1 VTVADVLGAV
11 ETCSGEEAAI
21 ARTPKTPAAPAEEDV
36 KPKRAAK
43 AAATTKTAAKP
54 KAEKPPAKASA
65 KPKATAA
72 KAPAKA
78 AAAPKTT
85 AAKAPAKAAAKP
97 KATAEKAPAKAS
109 ATPKATTTK
118 APAKAAAKPKAA
130 AEKAPAKAAAKPKA
144 TAEKAPAKAAAKP
157 KAAVEKAPAKAAA
170 KPKAAVEK
178 APAKVAAKPKAT
190 AAKAPA
196 KAAAPKAPRPA
207 RAKAAKREK
216 VPLALLDRLVE
227 AARKSLDEDKA
238 EDIAV
243 LDVTGRA
250 DYADRLVIATGLSD
264 RQIQAMASHLE
275 DAFEKEGLKL
285 RRDATQASPDWV
297 LIDAGDLVIHLFKP
311 EARQLYA
318 LERMWGPDSPG
329 ASTLDRTPL
338 PDDGSVPEPGIE
350 DDDEE

>member
-1 VTVADVLGAV
+1 MP
-11 ETCSGEEAAI
+11 EAPPAP
-21 ARTPKTPAAPAEEDV
+21 APEPAPKPAA
-36 KPKRAAK
+36 KRAA
-43 AAATTKTAAKP
+43 P
-54 KAEKPPAKASA
+54 KR
-65 KPKATAA
+65 
-72 KAPAKA
+72 
-78 AAAPKTT
+78 
-85 AAKAPAKAAAKP
+85 
-97 KATAEKAPAKAS
+97 
-109 ATPKATTTK
+109 
-118 APAKAAAKPKAA
+118 
-130 AEKAPAKAAAKPKA
+130 
-144 TAEKAPAKAAAKP
+144 
-157 KAAVEKAPAKAAA
+157 
-170 KPKAAVEK
+170 
-178 APAKVAAKPKAT
+178 
-190 AAKAPA
+190 
-196 KAAAPKAPRPA
+196 KAAAPAPEAPAAEAAPEPAPKARSPRPA
-207 RAKAAKREK
+207 RAKAEKREK

-238 EDIAV
+238 EEITI

-329 ASTLDRTPL
+329 ASAMDQTPL

-350 DDDEE
+350 DDDEA